1 MTGIRS
7 RIRALEEKLEIR
19 EPTII
24 RIDRIFT
31 DDGKTGEVH
40 IRRIKYNPDGTVEH
54 LGEEVRDWQEEE
66 NP

>member
-19 EPTII
+19 DPIII
-24 RIDRIFT
+24 RINRIIT
-31 DDGKTGEVH
+31 DDGKTGEVQ
-40 IRRIKYNPDGTVEH
+40 IRRIKYNSDGTVEH
-54 LGEEVRDWQEEE
+54 LGEEVRDWQEVE